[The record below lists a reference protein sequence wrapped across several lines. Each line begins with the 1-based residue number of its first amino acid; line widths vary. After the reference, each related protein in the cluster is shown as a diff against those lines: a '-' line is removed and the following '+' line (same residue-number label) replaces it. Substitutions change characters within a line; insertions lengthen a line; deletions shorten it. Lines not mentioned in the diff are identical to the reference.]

1 MASDKIATTRKA
13 VLLLNLTIN
22 SDSGKKDVVLELT
35 RSEVE
40 QLIATLNTIN
50 DEVKVLKV

>member
-22 SDSGKKDVVLELT
+22 SDSGKRDLVLELS
-35 RSEVE
+35 RSELE
-40 QLIATLNTIN
+40 QLLATLNTIN

>member
-13 VLLLNLTIN
+13 ILLLNLTIN
-22 SDSGKKDVVLELT
+22 SDSGKKDVVVELT